1 MTIKAAFL
9 DRDGV
14 INIDHAYVHR
24 PEEFQFIDGA
34 LQACRELVKAGFALI
49 VVTNQS
55 GIGRGYYSE
64 ADFEHLCQWMKEQF
78 ADAQAPIT
86 AIYYCPHHPTKAL
99 GSYRVD
105 CTCRKPAPGMLLKAQ
120 ADYDIDMSRSLMIGD
135 KSSDMAAALAD
146 TEAPRENTPS
156 GGKALSFRVSELAA
170 LCGRNECARLK
181 RELDPGQWNR
191 TLTFFLPEDTVR

>member
-1 MTIKAAFL
+1 MSIKAAFL

-34 LQACRELVKAGFALI
+34 LQACQRLVNAGYCLI

-64 ADFEHLCQWMKEQF
+64 ADFEKLCEWMKEQF
-78 ADAQAPIT
+78 AKAKAPIT

-99 GSYRVD
+99 GAYRVT
-105 CTCRKPAPGMLLKAQ
+105 CNCRKPAPGMLLKAQ
-120 ADYDIDMSRSLMIGD
+120 VDYDID
-135 KSSDMAAALAD
+135 KK
-146 TEAPRENTPS
+146 PH
-156 GGKALSFRVSELAA
+156 
-170 LCGRNECARLK
+170 GR
-181 RELDPGQWNR
+181 GQSK
-191 TLTFFLPEDTVR
+191 